1 MKKRKIQRW
10 IKRVS
15 CRVGALLSIFLIL
28 STMVVPAFASN
39 NASTQKWYVADE
51 AQLVAESGQTVRYL
65 KLTPYVNGAEFT
77 YTSMCRHF
85 STSWRVASTA
95 SPQSEYVDFLV
106 PWNYPDWFRSNLP
119 LGAFTYVD
127 FTLVSASSY
136 AGGSPSSSFT
146 PLSSAY
152 FYIFDSSF
160 ALTSSV
166 DYSMPGSSSL
176 SSNSNISSPSGTI
189 YGTSPFYCI
198 YGPSGQGPLSA
209 TGYNCNVGTTYRF
222 NISNT
227 INLTTGP
234 FQFVTR
240 DNQSSIYF
248 TEAYISNLTS
258 NRLCVLV
265 GLAPASSSARTYVK
279 AQFKLSFW
287 VDANKLPAGLQ
298 VGDEFPANND
308 AFDDLRD
315 ELLKQFPEA
324 SENIEN
330 GKDTING
337 WNDTETVGED
347 VASSSLSVINGLFQN
362 LGQFLAVVSLMIFGA
377 VVLRMLIRKA
387 VDG

>member
-15 CRVGALLSIFLIL
+15 CRVGALLSTFLVL
-28 STMVVPAFASN
+28 ATMVVPAFASN

-51 AQLVAESGQTVRYL
+51 AQLVSESGQTVRYL
-65 KLTPYVNGAEFT
+65 KLTPYVDGAEFT
-77 YTSMCRHF
+77 YTSMCRHY
-85 STSWRVASTA
+85 STSWQVASTG

-160 ALTSSV
+160 ALTSSL
-166 DYSMPGSSSL
+166 DYAMPGSSSITSNYNT
-176 SSNSNISSPSGTI
+176 SSSSGTI
-189 YGTSPFYCI
+189 YGSYPFYCI
-198 YGPSGQGPLSA
+198 YGPSGQGPISA

-315 ELLKQFPEA
+315 DLIKQFPEL
-324 SENIEN
+324 SENVEN

-337 WNDTETVGED
+337 WNDTETVGQD
-347 VASSSLSVINGLFQN
+347 VAESSLSVINGLFQN

-377 VVLRMLIRKA
+377 VCLRMLI
-387 VDG
+387 